1 MDSVVL
7 VVQLVLAF
15 MGVKTSVVRIGLMV
29 MPVSI
34 FVLVDTVVTA
44 IVKERGEVVRA
55 CEVDIWSMEVPD
67 TIVLLGDETSEGI
80 VRQIRVL

>member
-15 MGVKTSVVRIGLMV
+15 MWVKTSVVGVRFMV

-44 IVKERGEVVRA
+44 IVEERGEVVRA
-55 CEVDIWSMEVPD
+55 
-67 TIVLLGDETSEGI
+67 
-80 VRQIRVL
+80 

>member
-15 MGVKTSVVRIGLMV
+15 MRVKTSVVGVRLMV
-29 MPVSI
+29 MLVSI

-44 IVKERGEVVRA
+44 IVEERGEVMRA
-55 CEVDIWSMEVPD
+55 
-67 TIVLLGDETSEGI
+67 
-80 VRQIRVL
+80 